1 MKDLSWEDIYKDLR
15 NKKYEPVYLLMGEE
29 PFFIDVLSDYIEDK
43 ILSDDEKEFN
53 QTVVYGRDTDA
64 ASIVS
69 MAKRYPMMS
78 EHQVVIVKEAQ
89 NIKDLELLESY
100 AKNPLK
106 STILVIC
113 HKYKPVDKRKGF
125 YKAVLKGG
133 VVLDSKKLYD
143 DKVPGW
149 ILSYVKRHGYV
160 IKEPSAQLL
169 ADHLGND
176 LGKIVNEIKKVF
188 ISLSKGSEITPQLI
202 EQNIGISKDFNVFEL
217 QKAFAVNDS
226 YKAFQI
232 VKYFAENPKSNPM
245 PVTMALLYTYFVRA
259 LRYHFLKDK
268 TPKNVASQIGI
279 SPYFIKDVQA
289 AASRFPASKI
299 ILIMS
304 YLREYDLKSKGV
316 ESANTD
322 HGELLKE
329 LVFKILN

>member
-1 MKDLSWEDIYKDLR
+1 MKDLSWEDIYKELR
-15 NKKYEPVYLLMGEE
+15 NKIYKPIYLLMGEE
-29 PFFIDVLSDYIEDK
+29 SFFIDVLSDYIEDK
-43 ILSDDEKEFN
+43 VLSYDEKEFN
-53 QTVVYGRDTDA
+53 QTVVYGRDTDP

-69 MAKRYPMMS
+69 LAKRYPMMS
-78 EHQVVIVKEAQ
+78 EYQVVIVKEAQ
-89 NIKDLELLESY
+89 NIKDIELLESY

-106 STILVIC
+106 STLLVIC
-113 HKYKPVDKRKGF
+113 YKYKSVDKRKGF
-125 YKAVLKGG
+125 YKAALKNG

-149 ILSYVKRHGYV
+149 ILTYVKRHGYI

-188 ISLSKGSEITPQLI
+188 ISLPKGAEITPQLI

-217 QKAFAVNDS
+217 QKAFAANDS

-279 SPYFIKDVQA
+279 NPYFIKDVQA

-299 ILIMS
+299 IHIMS

-316 ESANTD
+316 DSSNTD

-329 LVFKILN
+329 LVYKILN

>member
-1 MKDLSWEDIYKDLR
+1 MKELSWEDIYKDLR
-15 NKKYEPVYLLMGEE
+15 NKKYEPFYLLMGEE
-29 PFFIDVLSDYIEDK
+29 PFFIDVISDYIEDK
-43 ILSDDEKEFN
+43 VLTEDEKEFN

-69 MAKRYPMMS
+69 LAKRYPMMS
-78 EHQVVIVKEAQ
+78 ENQVVIVKEAQ
-89 NIKDLELLESY
+89 NIKDLDLLESY

-106 STILVIC
+106 STLLIIC
-113 HKYKPVDKRKGF
+113 HKYKTVDKRKGL
-125 YKAVLKGG
+125 YKAVLKNG

-143 DKVPGW
+143 DKIPGW
-149 ILSYVKRHGYV
+149 ILTYVKRHGYI

-188 ISLSKGSEITPQLI
+188 ISLPKGGEITPQLI

-217 QKAFAVNDS
+217 QKAFTTYNS
-226 YKAFQI
+226 FKAFQI
-232 VKYFAENPKSNPM
+232 VKYFSENPKSNPM
-245 PVTMALLYTYFVRA
+245 PVTMALLYTYFLRA
-259 LRYHFLKDK
+259 LQYHFLKDK
-268 TPKNVASQIGI
+268 TPKNVASEIGI
-279 SPYFIKDVQA
+279 SPFFVRDVQS
-289 AASRFPASKI
+289 AASRFPVLKI

-316 ESANTD
+316 DSSNTN

-329 LVFKILN
+329 LVYKILN